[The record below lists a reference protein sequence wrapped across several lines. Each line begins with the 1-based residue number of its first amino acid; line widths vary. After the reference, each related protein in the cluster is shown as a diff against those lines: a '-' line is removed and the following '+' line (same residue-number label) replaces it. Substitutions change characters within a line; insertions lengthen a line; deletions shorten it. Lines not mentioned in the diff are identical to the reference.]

1 MVRLVRAQFPDLGK
15 VARIG
20 IEPCIDPHLRNSG
33 RLSSRDMPL
42 PTLSVALHYLS
53 RFGQPRELTDDLLLR
68 KHERG
73 HSFPLKH
80 LFNVEAED
88 LLLALL
94 W

>member
-1 MVRLVRAQFPDLGK
+1 MHRSPSTQLRTPEFPRYA
-15 VARIG
+15 VASSL
-20 IEPCIDPHLRNSG
+20 CCLALSFSHL
-33 RLSSRDMPL
+33 P
-42 PTLSVALHYLS
+42 
-53 RFGQPRELTDDLLLR
+53 GQPRELTDDLLLR